1 MRKILL
7 FLLFSVSISAQKDST
22 LVATSKLSVVGLDGL
37 NVVYRGIPNP
47 ISIAVANAKSYKI
60 SGDGVLQLSNGKYAI
75 KPKLANE
82 TKVLVEIE
90 KQDSTTVIEEHI
102 FRVKPLPTLALL
114 VNKKGC
120 INGDC
125 TIDLPA
131 KDLLNAELSV
141 KLIDFVLDYTINIK
155 QFRLYLTNTNG
166 DTLASYDI
174 QGNKIPEDV
183 YEDIIKNDKASLII
197 IHKIVF
203 ASDLNLATTKTP
215 MIKIKKV

>member
-7 FLLFSVSISAQKDST
+7 FLLFSISISAQKDSISVT
-22 LVATSKLSVVGLDGL
+22 NSKLSVVSLDGL

-47 ISIAVANAKSYKI
+47 ISVAVANAKSYKI
-60 SGDGVLQLSNGKYAI
+60 TGDGVMQTTKGKFAI

-82 TKVLVEIE
+82 TKVVVEIE
-90 KQDSTTVIEEHI
+90 KQDSTFVTEEHI

-125 TIDLPA
+125 TIDVPA
-131 KDLLNAELSV
+131 KELLNAELSV
-141 KLIDFVLDYTINIK
+141 KLIDFVLDYTITIQ

-174 QGNKIPEDV
+174 KGNKIPEDV
-183 YEDIIKNDKASLII
+183 YEDILNNDKASLII

>member
-7 FLLFSVSISAQKDST
+7 FLLFSISISAQKDST
-22 LVATSKLSVVGLDGL
+22 SVTNSKLSVVSLDGL

-47 ISIAVANAKSYKI
+47 ISVAVANAKSYKI
-60 SGDGVLQLSNGKYAI
+60 TGDGVMQTTNGKFAI

-82 TKVLVEIE
+82 TKVVVEIE
-90 KQDSTTVIEEHI
+90 KQDSTFVIEKHI

-125 TIDLPA
+125 TIDVPA
-131 KDLLNAELSV
+131 KELLNAELSV
-141 KLIDFVLDYTINIK
+141 KLIDFVLDYTITIQ

-174 QGNKIPEDV
+174 KGNKIPEDV
-183 YEDIIKNDKASLII
+183 YEDILNNDKASLII